1 MRAMT
6 RRHIAARRRIW
17 GRIAAMKPDLTL
29 LLASVAL
36 TFVQVLVAVIGANAQ
51 VGLATLAGN
60 RETAINLTGWAARA
74 QRAHRNMLESLPLF
88 IALVLIA
95 HITGK
100 EHGVTLLGAHLFFW
114 GRLAHWL
121 IYLAGIPW
129 LRTLAWVVS
138 VVGLI
143 LIFVQ
148 LVH

>member
-1 MRAMT
+1 
-6 RRHIAARRRIW
+6 
-17 GRIAAMKPDLTL
+17 MKPDLTL

-36 TFVQVLVAVIGANAQ
+36 TFLQALVAVGGASMQ

-60 RETAINLTGWAARA
+60 RETAVDLTGWAGRA

-95 HITGK
+95 HIAGR
-100 EHGVTLLGAHLFFW
+100 EHGMTLLGAHLFFW
-114 GRLAHWL
+114 GRLAHWI

-143 LIFVQ
+143 LIFEQ
-148 LVH
+148 LLH

>member
-1 MRAMT
+1 
-6 RRHIAARRRIW
+6 
-17 GRIAAMKPDLTL
+17 MKPDLTL

-36 TFVQVLVAVIGANAQ
+36 TFVQVLVAAGGASMQ

-60 RETAINLTGWAARA
+60 REIAVNLTGWAGRA

-95 HITGK
+95 HITDR
-100 EHGVTLLGAHLFFW
+100 EHGLALLGAHFFFW
-114 GRLAHWL
+114 GRLAHWI
-121 IYLAGIPW
+121 IYLAGIAW
-129 LRTLAWVVS
+129 LRTIAWVVS

-148 LVH
+148 LLH